1 MKTTLIFLLL
11 LFAFGATA
19 QVSDQFTDGDFTAS
33 PTWSGTNADFIVN
46 AGGELQI
53 NNTVAATSYLSLPH
67 GLATLDGQEWS
78 IKVRQT
84 FAPSSSNFGR
94 VYLTATA
101 ADLSTNPDGFYIQL
115 GEANA
120 TDAVRL
126 FKIVG
131 GVSTQI
137 CASPDGQIAASF
149 AVGIRVLRDAAGN
162 WQLFVDPTG
171 GTNYGTAYTGTDATV
186 ILGTHF
192 GVLGTYTLSNATK
205 FFFDNVYVGPEII
218 DTQAPTLVSAT
229 AISAT
234 QVDVL
239 FSEPVAGAQTSSPS
253 NYALNPATT
262 VASATI
268 DGTNGALVHLAL
280 SSNLQNGQNYQINCI
295 QIQDLFGNTA
305 TNLQGNFS
313 YLVSETP
320 VKGDILIN
328 EFMADQSPVVGLP
341 EAEFIEIYNKS
352 NKYFD
357 LTGWK
362 IGDAS
367 SDGTITSGWIMP
379 GEYKI
384 LCSSTNVDSFP
395 GAYAVTSFPS
405 LNNASDDIVL
415 KTPSLLMIDKVS
427 YSDTW
432 YGSDLKK
439 DGGYTLELI
448 NPTDPCS
455 DGSNWIGSNNTNGGT
470 PGAVNS
476 VYDLTPDTQI
486 PSLLASNALAPNFLE
501 LIFSEGMDST
511 SLATSLLTCNP
522 ALTLS
527 SIYTAANGSTTAIAS
542 FGENLASSQ
551 LYTFTI
557 GPVADCWLNST
568 SFTGSFALG
577 EDPQVGDI
585 VINELLFDPATN
597 GTDFIELYN
606 RSTKVLNLKNYE
618 IANYDNDTIWNNKII
633 ANNYTLFPNE
643 FVVLTADSTWVKN
656 TYSAAVSDRFYQMTL
671 PSLNN
676 DSTAIYVIF
685 NSVVLDRVA
694 YTSDWHLSLID
705 DTENKTLERID
716 PNGPSSEASNWHTAA
731 ETIGFGTPGARNSQY
746 QTTSVDGDF
755 GTTEPIFSPDNDGN
769 QDVLVF
775 YYQMETGGQIANL
788 KIYDDQGRLIRNL
801 LKSEVLGT
809 EGNFT
814 WDGVNDNNT
823 KAGIGIYLAVI
834 ETFTPTGGVAFTKR
848 IAFTL
853 GGNLD

>member
-1 MKTTLIFLLL
+1 MLLVG
-11 LFAFGATA
+11 FGTSA
-19 QVSDQFTDGDFTAS
+19 QVSDQFTDGDFTSS
-33 PTWSGTNADFIVN
+33 PIWSGTNADFIVN
-46 AGGELQI
+46 PGGELQI

-94 VYLTATA
+94 VYLTSSN
-101 ADLSTNPDGFYIQL
+101 ADLTTNPDGFYLQL

-120 TDAVRL
+120 IDAVRL

-149 AVGIRVLRDAAGN
+149 TVSIRILRDNAGN

-171 GTNYGTAYTGTDATV
+171 GTNYGTAYTGTDASPL
-186 ILGTHF
+186 LGTHF
-192 GVLGTYTLSNATK
+192 GVLGTYTASNANK
-205 FFFDNVYVGPEII
+205 FFFDNVYIGPEII

-234 QVDVL
+234 SVDVL
-239 FSEPVAGAQTSSPS
+239 FSEPVAGAQTSNPS
-253 NYALNPATT
+253 NYALNPAVTIT
-262 VASATI
+262 SATI
-268 DGTNGALVHLAL
+268 DGTNGALVHLVL
-280 SSNLQNGQNYQINCI
+280 GSNLQNGQNYQLNCI
-295 QIQDLFGNTA
+295 QIQDLVGNTG

-320 VKGDILIN
+320 VKGDLIIN
-328 EFMADQSPVVGLP
+328 EFMADQSPIVGLP

-352 NKYFD
+352 NKYFN

-367 SDGTITSGWIMP
+367 ADGTITNGWIMP

-384 LCSSTNVDSFP
+384 LCATSNVDSFP
-395 GAYAVTSFPS
+395 GAFAVTSFPS
-405 LNNASDDIVL
+405 LNNANDDIVL
-415 KTPSLLMIDKVS
+415 KTPSLQLIDKVS

-432 YGSDLKK
+432 YGSEIKK
-439 DGGYTLELI
+439 AGGYTLELI
-448 NPTDPCS
+448 NPNDPCS
-455 DGSNWIGSNNTNGGT
+455 DGSNWIGSNSVNGGT
-470 PGAVNS
+470 PGVINS
-476 VYDLTPDTQI
+476 VNDLTPDTQS
-486 PSLLASNALAPNFLE
+486 PTLLTSNALAPNYLE
-501 LIFSEGMDST
+501 LTFSEGMDST
-511 SLATSLLTCNP
+511 SLANSLFTANPSLSLTSMYITG
-522 ALTLS
+522 
-527 SIYTAANGSTTAIAS
+527 NGATTAIAT
-542 FGENLASSQ
+542 FGQNLLSSQ
-551 LYTFTI
+551 LYTFTL

-568 SFTGSFALG
+568 SFSGNFALG
-577 EDPQVGDI
+577 EDPQVGDL
-585 VINELLFDPATN
+585 VINEILFDPTTN
-597 GTDFIELYN
+597 GSDFIELYN
-606 RSTKVLNLKNYE
+606 RSDKVLNLKNYE
-618 IANYDNDTIWNNKII
+618 IANYDNDTIWNNKLITS
-633 ANNYTLFPNE
+633 NYTLFPND
-643 FVVLTADSTWVKN
+643 FVVLTADSMWVKN
-656 TYSAAVSDRFYQMTL
+656 TFPATVSGRFYKMSL

-685 NSVVLDRVA
+685 NGVILDRVA

-716 PNGPSSEASNWHTAA
+716 PNGTSSDASNWHTAA
-731 ETIGFGTPGARNSQY
+731 ETIGFGTPGAKNSQY

-755 GTTEPIFSPDNDGN
+755 GTTSPIFSPDNDGN

-775 YYQMETGGQIANL
+775 YYKMETGGQIANV

-823 KAGIGIYLAVI
+823 KASIGIYLAVI
-834 ETFTPTGGVAFTKR
+834 ETFTPTGGASFSKR